1 MNEWENNTGKEGN
14 QAEQPQ
20 SELGRSDAYKELRPA
35 NIYDVAATETWLEDM
50 AQQGYRLT
58 GMTNWSGVFEKTG
71 PFSCRYRM
79 QPLAKKEKAPSAEMI
94 EAYGEL
100 GWEYAGTIAG
110 NFHVWRCEDPDAP
123 EVDTDP
129 VVQGMGYRY
138 LKRKMLRECV
148 VSALLLA
155 ALLAFAFLTFRGET
169 PLLDTL
175 ESMPGRVL
183 VGEIGACLIAVE
195 IICEVRSMRRL
206 LRFLN
211 AGVPLKRPKPYRWQK
226 WLARGLVL
234 CFGYVWLT
242 FLFGSLRTINGGSLT
257 DGWDAGD
264 SHSVP
269 KDGVV
274 YVDLADLEGAAY
286 TDFWSCRTKIHEL
299 CPRMYFTRQLSLE
312 DEDQISREVLS
323 SAETTYYRL
332 LTEGL
337 ARRLVKELTQRRIA
351 SLGVNGHP
359 ALTAVET
366 DVLDSLWWGEDR
378 YYQFV
383 VARLGRQVL
392 FVQYEG
398 DTDLRQEGAY
408 FASLLEP

>member
-1 MNEWENNTGKEGN
+1 M
-14 QAEQPQ
+14 
-20 SELGRSDAYKELRPA
+20 R
-35 NIYDVAATETWLEDM
+35 
-50 AQQGYRLT
+50 
-58 GMTNWSGVFEKTG
+58 
-71 PFSCRYRM
+71 
-79 QPLAKKEKAPSAEMI
+79 
-94 EAYGEL
+94 
-100 GWEYAGTIAG
+100 
-110 NFHVWRCEDPDAP
+110 
-123 EVDTDP
+123 
-129 VVQGMGYRY
+129 
-138 LKRKMLRECV
+138 
-148 VSALLLA
+148 A
-155 ALLAFAFLTFRGET
+155 ALRAFAVLTCRGET
-169 PLLDTL
+169 PWLDTM
-175 ESMPGRVL
+175 ESRPGRVL
-183 VGEIGACLIAVE
+183 VGESGACLIAVE

-211 AGVPLKRPKPYRWQK
+211 AGVPLKRPKPYRWQN

-392 FVQYEG
+392 LVEYKGE
-398 DTDLRQEGAY
+398 TDLRTAGDYLAG
-408 FASLLEP
+408 LLQQ

>member
-1 MNEWENNTGKEGN
+1 MNEERFVKNE
-14 QAEQPQ
+14 E
-20 SELGRSDAYKELRPA
+20 YKELRPA

-50 AQQGYRLT
+50 AKQGYRLT
-58 GMTNWSGVFEKTG
+58 GMTNWSGVFEKTE
-71 PFSCRYRM
+71 PFTCRYRM
-79 QPLAKKEKAPSAEMI
+79 QPLAKKEKAPPAEMI

-123 EVDTDP
+123 ELDTDP

-226 WLARGLVL
+226 WLAWGLVL

-242 FLFGSLRTINGGSLT
+242 WFLGGLRTTNGGSLT
-257 DGWDAGD
+257 GDWDAGD
-264 SHSVP
+264 SHHVP
-269 KDGVV
+269 ENGVV
-274 YVDLADLEGAAY
+274 YVDLTELEDAEN
-286 TDFWSCRTKIHEL
+286 TKFWECRTKIHEL
-299 CPRMYFTRQLSLE
+299 CPRMYFMRQLSLGSVE
-312 DEDQISREVLS
+312 KELQPGNSYPVLS
-323 SAETTYYRL
+323 SVETTYYRL

-337 ARRLVKELTQRRIA
+337 ARQAEQELTQRRIA
-351 SLGVNGHP
+351 SFGVTGHP
-359 ALTAVET
+359 ALAAVESDT
-366 DVLDSLWWGEDR
+366 LDGFWWGEDR

-398 DTDLRQEGAY
+398 DTDLRQAGAY